1 MVKSFSDHFSGVALA
16 YASWRPRYPEK
27 LFTYLQS
34 LVSRRALAWDCA
46 AGSGQATIPLASRFD
61 RVIGT
66 DISASMLSQAP
77 PHPKVEY
84 RVAPAHSSG
93 LPDAAVDLVTVAQA
107 LHWLNT
113 DDFYLEARRVLA
125 DHGVLAVWTYGVQ
138 HVAEPNVD
146 RELGRFYR
154 DVLGPYWP
162 ADRRHVEA
170 GYRTLPF
177 PFAELETPGFTME
190 EHWTLPRLLGYLRTW
205 SATQRFRDQKG
216 HDPVDTFEH
225 DLAALWGDPTREQVI
240 RWPLSLR
247 VGRKP
252 L

>member
-1 MVKSFSDHFSGVALA
+1 MMKSSADHFSGVASA
-16 YASWRPRYPEK
+16 YASWRPRYPEE
-27 LFTYLQS
+27 LFTYLES

-46 AGSGQATIPLASRFD
+46 AGSGQATISLASRFD

-84 RVAPAHSSG
+84 RVAQAHSSG

-113 DDFYLEARRVLA
+113 DDFYQEARRVLA
-125 DHGVLAVWTYGVQ
+125 GNGVLAVWTYGVQ
-138 HVAEPNVD
+138 HVDEPNVD

-162 ADRRHVEA
+162 AERHHVEA

-177 PFAELETPGFTME
+177 PFAELQTPGFTME
-190 EHWTLPRLLGYLRTW
+190 EHWSLLRLLGYLRTW
-205 SATQRFRDQKG
+205 SATQRFRDLEG
-216 HDPVDTFEH
+216 HDPVDRFEQ